1 MADSNISNCP
11 LNRTKVDFNSLAKME
26 NDFINEQ
33 TNSKCLPIVEVGGAV
48 VGRASNK
55 RKIINDPVFGF
66 ISIPND
72 FLYDIIQHPYF
83 QRLNRIKQLGLSS
96 FVYPGAQHT
105 RMQHSL
111 GAMHLMG
118 EAIAQLRDAGHEITS
133 TEAEAVRACILLH
146 DIGHGPFSHTLEN
159 SLVKDISHEEIS
171 LLMMEKINVELD
183 GKLDMALEIFTHQY
197 KKKFLHQLV
206 ASQLDMDRLDYLS
219 RDSFYSG
226 VSEGIIGAARII
238 KMLNIHND
246 QLVVEAKGIYSI
258 EKFLVAR
265 RLMYWQV
272 YLHKTSV
279 AAEKMLLNIL
289 KRAKELASRNE
300 VLFASPAL
308 HFFLYNE
315 INKTNFSSSE
325 IALQNFAQLDDSDLI
340 CAIKVWSTHKDIVL
354 STLCKAFTNR
364 RLFKVEFG
372 GDPISNEK
380 RNIQL
385 MQYCDHFNVTMHD
398 AHYFIGEEI
407 VSTDTYSPEDD
418 NINILYKDGSVK
430 DIAEAS
436 DMLNINVLTK
446 KVEKYFYCYLR
457 L

>member
-1 MADSNISNCP
+1 MKKP
-11 LNRTKVDFNSLAKME
+11 
-26 NDFINEQ
+26 
-33 TNSKCLPIVEVGGAV
+33 
-48 VGRASNK
+48 NK

-66 ISIPND
+66 INIPND

-105 RMQHSL
+105 RLLHSL

-118 EAIAQLRDAGHEITS
+118 EAITQLRQEGNEITP

-146 DIGHGPFSHTLEN
+146 DIGHGPFSHTLEH
-159 SLVKDISHEEIS
+159 SLVNGVSHEEIS
-171 LLMMEKINVELD
+171 LLMMEKINRELD
-183 GKLDMALEIFTHQY
+183 GKLDMALEIFRNSY
-197 KKKFLHQLV
+197 PKKFLHQLV
-206 ASQLDMDRLDYLS
+206 SSQLDMDRLDYLS

-279 AAEKMLLNIL
+279 AAEQMLLKIL
-289 KRAKELASRNE
+289 KRAKELAGNGAD
-300 VLFASPAL
+300 LFGSTSL
-308 HFFLYNE
+308 RYFLYNE
-315 INKTNFSSSE
+315 IQKKDFSDSDN
-325 IALQNFAQLDDSDLI
+325 ALENFALLDDSDVVS
-340 CAIKVWSTHKDIVL
+340 AIKVWSSHPDFVL
-354 STLCKAFTNR
+354 STLCKAFTDR
-364 RLFKVEFG
+364 KLFKVEIG
-372 GDPISNEK
+372 TEPIDDTK
-380 RNIQL
+380 RKFHLQ
-385 MQYCDHFNVTMHD
+385 QYIDYFNVTLNE
-398 AHYFIGEEI
+398 AAYFMGEEI

-418 NINILYKDGSVK
+418 SINILYKDGTVK
-430 DIAEAS
+430 DIADAS
-436 DMLNINVLTK
+436 DMLNIAVLTK
-446 KVEKYFYCYLR
+446 KVEKHYFCYFR

>member
-1 MADSNISNCP
+1 MKKP
-11 LNRTKVDFNSLAKME
+11 
-26 NDFINEQ
+26 
-33 TNSKCLPIVEVGGAV
+33 
-48 VGRASNK
+48 NK

-66 ISIPND
+66 INIPND

-96 FVYPGAQHT
+96 FVYPGATHT
-105 RMQHSL
+105 RLQHSL

-133 TEAEAVRACILLH
+133 SESQAVQACILLH
-146 DIGHGPFSHTLEN
+146 DIGHGPFSHTLEH
-159 SLVKDISHEEIS
+159 SLVSGVSHEEIS
-171 LLMMEKINVELD
+171 LLMMQKINEELD
-183 GKLDMALEIFTHQY
+183 GKLDTAIEIFTNVY
-197 KKKFLHQLV
+197 PKRFLSQLV

-226 VSEGIIGAARII
+226 VSEGIIGSARII

-246 QLVVEAKGIYSI
+246 QLVIEAKGIYSI

-289 KRAKELASRNE
+289 KRAKELASRNVE
-300 VLFASPAL
+300 LFASPAL
-308 HFFLYNE
+308 HYFLYNE
-315 INKTNFSSSE
+315 INKQNFSHSE
-325 IALQNFAQLDDSDLI
+325 KALENFAMLDDSDLI
-340 CAIKVWSTHKDIVL
+340 CAIKVWSSHSDIVL

-364 RLFKVEFG
+364 RLFKVEIGAESVDKQKRENQLKQYVEYFG
-372 GDPISNEK
+372 VNTDEA
-380 RNIQL
+380 
-385 MQYCDHFNVTMHD
+385 T
-398 AHYFIGEEI
+398 YFLGEE
-407 VSTDTYSPEDD
+407 VLSTDTYSPEDD
-418 NINILYKDGSVK
+418 HINILFKDGTIK
-430 DIAEAS
+430 DIADAS
-436 DMLNINVLTK
+436 DMLNITVLTK

-457 L
+457 I

>member
-1 MADSNISNCP
+1 MKKP
-11 LNRTKVDFNSLAKME
+11 
-26 NDFINEQ
+26 
-33 TNSKCLPIVEVGGAV
+33 
-48 VGRASNK
+48 NK

-66 ISIPND
+66 INIPND

-105 RMQHSL
+105 RLLHSL

-118 EAIAQLRDAGHEITS
+118 EAITQLRQEGNEITPA
-133 TEAEAVRACILLH
+133 EAEAVRACILLH
-146 DIGHGPFSHTLEN
+146 DIGHGPFSHTLEH
-159 SLVKDISHEEIS
+159 SLVNGVSHEEIS
-171 LLMMEKINVELD
+171 LLMMEKINRELD
-183 GKLDMALEIFTHQY
+183 GKLDMALEIFTNVY
-197 KKKFLHQLV
+197 PKKFLHQLV
-206 ASQLDMDRLDYLS
+206 SSQLDMDRLDYLS

-238 KMLNIHND
+238 KMLNVHND

-279 AAEKMLLNIL
+279 AAEQMLLNIL
-289 KRAKELASRNE
+289 KRAKELAGNGAE
-300 VLFASPAL
+300 LFGSPSL
-308 HFFLYNE
+308 RYFLYNE
-315 INKTNFSSSE
+315 IQKSDFSNSDK
-325 IALQNFAQLDDSDLI
+325 ALENFALLDDSDVVS
-340 CAIKVWSTHKDIVL
+340 AIKVWSSHPDFVL
-354 STLCKAFTNR
+354 ATLCKAFTDR
-364 RLFKVEFG
+364 KLFKVEIG
-372 GDPISNEK
+372 TEPIDEMK
-380 RNIQL
+380 RKFHLQ
-385 MQYCDHFNVTMHD
+385 QYMKYFNVSLNE
-398 AHYFIGEEI
+398 AAYFMGEEI

-418 NINILYKDGSVK
+418 SINILYKDGTVK

-436 DMLNINVLTK
+436 DMLNITVLTK
-446 KVEKYFYCYLR
+446 KVEKHYFCYFR

>member
-1 MADSNISNCP
+1 MGR
-11 LNRTKVDFNSLAKME
+11 L
-26 NDFINEQ
+26 
-33 TNSKCLPIVEVGGAV
+33 GG
-48 VGRASNK
+48 ASNK

-66 ISIPND
+66 INIPND

-105 RMQHSL
+105 RLQHSL
-111 GAMHLMG
+111 GAMYLMG

-133 TEAEAVRACILLH
+133 AEAEAVRACILLH
-146 DIGHGPFSHTLEN
+146 DIGHGPFSHTLEH
-159 SLVKDISHEEIS
+159 SLVSGVSHEEIS
-171 LLMMEKINVELD
+171 LLMMQQINQELN
-183 GKLDMALEIFTHQY
+183 GKLEMALDIFTNQY
-197 KKKFLHQLV
+197 SKKFLHQLV

-279 AAEKMLLNIL
+279 AAEKMLMNIL
-289 KRAKELASRNE
+289 KRAKELASRGIE
-300 VLFASPAL
+300 LFATPAL
-308 HFFLYNE
+308 RYFLYNE
-315 INKTNFSSSE
+315 INDTNFGKSDES
-325 IALQNFAQLDDSDLI
+325 LLNFDLLDDSDI
-340 CAIKVWSTHKDIVL
+340 VCAIKVWSSHSDIVL
-354 STLCKAFTNR
+354 STLSKAFTNR
-364 RLFKVEFG
+364 RLFKVQVGSQAIDKSMRENQLKQYVEHFG
-372 GDPISNEK
+372 VDFNE
-380 RNIQL
+380 
-385 MQYCDHFNVTMHD
+385 
-398 AHYFIGEEI
+398 ASYFMGEEI
-407 VSTDTYSPEDD
+407 VTTDTYSPEDD
-418 NINILYKDGSVK
+418 SINILYKDGTVK
-430 DIAEAS
+430 DIADAS

-446 KVEKYFYCYLR
+446 KVEKYYYCYLR